1 MNKPILMPELTAT
14 RARTGMTRVG
24 DLIALLIK
32 QYELREE
39 LRNRQQ
45 RAREAQ
51 AKSASNRNSQT
62 AEFMN
67 SRTKQGKSTPIQ
79 ATFAWFDSTSADA
92 QSL

>member
-14 RARTGMTRVG
+14 RARTGMNRVG
-24 DLIALLIK
+24 DLIELLIK
-32 QYELREE
+32 QYELKEE

-51 AKSASNRNSQT
+51 AKSASNRHSQT

-67 SRTKQGKSTPIQ
+67 SRTQQGKSIPVQ
-79 ATFAWFDSTSADA
+79 ATFAWFDSTSADTA
-92 QSL
+92 SI

>member
-14 RARTGMTRVG
+14 RARTGMNRVG
-24 DLIALLIK
+24 DLIELLIK
-32 QYELREE
+32 QYELKEE

-51 AKSASNRNSQT
+51 AKSASNPNSQT

-67 SRTKQGKSTPIQ
+67 SRTQQGKSTPVQ

-92 QSL
+92 ASI